1 MAEIFG
7 FDRDG
12 VGRIWRAVLFVERW
26 LLRSG
31 AEQDRPGRRLPRTY
45 RRFTLTETLN
55 AGSSAA
61 VTWSDD
67 DTAGEVTDPETCC
80 YGLAGET
87 GEAYAVGTETGVE
100 WRVCKNPGQGG
111 YPGALKSDTT
121 SSPATVQITIEGQT
135 REVSC
140 VLRMLPASGKKY
152 AAGTNVYVLHF
163 RGTWEIASVL
173 SCTVSA

>member
-1 MAEIFG
+1 MANLYAFSRET
-7 FDRDG
+7 
-12 VGRIWRAVLFVERW
+12 VARIWRAVLYVERAF
-26 LLRSG
+26 LTAGQPTARS
-31 AEQDRPGRRLPRTY
+31 RRLPRTY

-61 VTWSDD
+61 VTWPDGSTGTVWDRD
-67 DTAGEVTDPETCC
+67 TCC
-80 YGLAGET
+80 WGLTGET
-87 GEAYAVGTETGVE
+87 GEAYAVGTGTGVE
-100 WRVCKNPGQGG
+100 WRVSKNPGQGG

-152 AAGTNVYVLHF
+152 AAGTKVYVLHF